1 MRITET
7 ERRVLRDAAPRS
19 PSVMGRLHHL
29 VRRPFIRNV
38 FTVASGTAVAQ
49 GLGMV
54 FAPFITRLYG
64 PEAFGL
70 QGLFVTV
77 TSLLSIIAALG
88 YPTAIVLPKSDV
100 DGLGLAKLSVAI
112 GFSVAVLTTIILF
125 FAGTDL
131 LRLLNAEAISA
142 YLFLIPFAM
151 LVSVLGNVQAQWLI
165 RKKAYQLNARFSVLT
180 ALLLNSA
187 KTCMGYLAPSALV
200 LIVTNVAGSMIG
212 TLLILFGWKRV
223 VRERGDLQEAA
234 EPAATL
240 SQLASQYSD
249 FPLLRTP
256 QDLINAFS
264 QSLPVLLLA
273 SYFGV
278 SASGQYTIAISVL
291 AMPANL
297 IGNSVIAVFYPRIT
311 EAIRNGENARSLI
324 IRATLGMAATG
335 AVPYLLVAVAGPFL
349 FSLVFGPEWRTA
361 GVYSQW
367 LAVWIFLQYINRPA
381 VSAIPALHLQG
392 GLLVYELFS
401 TGAKIFSLWLGF
413 SVYGDAFVSIALFSL
428 SGIVSY
434 TWLILWV
441 VYRSG
446 KLPSVHTCR

>member
-1 MRITET
+1 MM
-7 ERRVLRDAAPRS
+7 A
-19 PSVMGRLHHL
+19 RLYHF

-38 FTVASGTAVAQ
+38 FTVASGTVVAQ
-49 GLGMV
+49 GVGIA

-70 QGLFVTV
+70 QGLFVSV

-100 DGLGLAKLSVAI
+100 DAMGLSQLSIAI
-112 GFSVAVLTTIILF
+112 GFSVSLLTTVILF
-125 FAGTDL
+125 FVGLDL
-131 LRLLNAEAISA
+131 LRLLNAEAISDFMF
-142 YLFLIPFAM
+142 LFPFAM

-165 RKKAYQLNARFSVLT
+165 RKKAYQLNARFVVLT
-180 ALLLNSA
+180 ALLLNTT
-187 KTCMGYLAPSALV
+187 KTCMGLLAPSALI
-200 LIVTNVAGSMIG
+200 LIVTNVAVSMLG
-212 TLLILFGWKRV
+212 TLLTFFGWKRLV
-223 VRERGDLQEAA
+223 KKRDSLQNVKVSVK
-234 EPAATL
+234 TL
-240 SQLASQYSD
+240 RHLASRHRD
-249 FPLLRTP
+249 FPLLRAP

-278 SASGQYTIAISVL
+278 SASGQYAVAISVL
-291 AMPANL
+291 AVPANL
-297 IGNSVIAVFYPRIT
+297 IGSSVLAVFYPRIT

-324 IRATLGMAATG
+324 VRATLGMAATG

-349 FSLVFGPEWRTA
+349 FSLVFGSEWRTA

-367 LAVWIFLQYINRPA
+367 LAIWIFLQYINRPA
-381 VSAIPALHLQG
+381 VSAIPALRLQG

-401 TGAKIFSLWLGF
+401 TGSKILALWLGF
-413 SVYGDAFVSIALFSL
+413 SFYDSAVVSIALFSL
-428 SGIVSY
+428 SGIIAY
-434 TWLILWV
+434 AWLILWV

-446 KLPSVHTCR
+446 CTLAGEP